1 MTSELNSLVQHSRP
15 SKICPETLGLFS
27 HMLRESTY
35 QILSPFPTLQPSA
48 FLMEFPQKFAIVPGY
63 PISRGPIFL
72 SSQLR
77 RVSPSYI

>member
-27 HMLRESTY
+27 HMLRESIY
-35 QILSPFPTLQPSA
+35 QIFPAFSTLQPSA
-48 FLMEFPQKFAIVPGY
+48 LLMEFPQKLAIVPGY
-63 PISRGPIFL
+63 PIPRGQIFL